1 MQEAGDLRGIVT
13 NDARQCSDGWSW
25 IEPFDKTKDGWAA
38 FVALDK
44 YYSGDGESKHN
55 MYQLVEVVYRVST

>member
-1 MQEAGDLRGIVT
+1 VQEAGDLRGIVT

-44 YYSGDGESKHN
+44 YYSGDGEFKA
-55 MYQLVEVVYRVST
+55 